1 MIRVLNHKYKQKFKK
16 LVTRLQYRMPAFK
29 ERRQSRLNKE
39 LSNKSKIHK

>member
-1 MIRVLNHKYKQKFKK
+1 MIRLSSHKYKQKFKK

-29 ERRQSRLNKE
+29 EKRQSRLNKE